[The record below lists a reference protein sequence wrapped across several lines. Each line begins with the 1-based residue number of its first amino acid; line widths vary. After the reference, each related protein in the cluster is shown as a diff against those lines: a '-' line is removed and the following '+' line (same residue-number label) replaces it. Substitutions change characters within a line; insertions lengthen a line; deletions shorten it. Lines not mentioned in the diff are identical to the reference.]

1 MNSSIQ
7 SNIWFSG
14 LNVLIFIFL
23 KYLFKLDGETLEW
36 ITYFCIFFTLYF
48 LYFINNILKFDFK
61 SSNFNYTYILS
72 LPAIVYILLNYKIN
86 ILHIFFLF
94 NSLLF
99 LIYLN
104 KIEENKL
111 KFNLDNFTSFLF
123 FLLLFYISTKYILWA
138 SIHIQDSWEIID
150 HFVFYKV
157 LEGSKHINYKEI
169 IEFLIPIVVLSTYL
183 FFNFIIILFLS
194 KDLKINLIK
203 KYWWVLPLI
212 IFFLE
217 SFNTT
222 NFFIRN
228 FGQSFHHWQVIV
240 GPLEMM
246 GQGGHLL
253 WNVPSQNCFL
263 NMIIAYLMPFED
275 AWFRLYFFNS
285 LLTLSFSMLF
295 FYVVW
300 NKRDSIYWY
309 IISFLIS
316 YSVLFLTL
324 GGIYFYNPSITPF
337 NGPMRFICALVLLY
351 VIFIS
356 ANKNLKT
363 QVFRFLPI
371 WLIGTLWSF
380 ESAVYVSATILPFVI
395 VSLFSHQTEL
405 NLFRR
410 IYYLVILP
418 LLSLLIIILFII
430 LYYKIKLNI
439 YPDFFAFIETSFSW
453 LSGKSY
459 YTSTF
464 DYTGPVWIPIIYLS
478 IIISFFF
485 QHKKSKNNYLIF
497 TFISFFIATSSYF
510 ISNSHNVDILKHAY
524 LFFFGLMLMIN
535 FFSYENFKRNFLL
548 LSPIF
553 IILLTF
559 SYGNMYFIKHVK
571 NTLLHQDY
579 FLKKIE
585 VKENEDIYKILSIIK
600 PGNIPV
606 TIIEPGRY
614 LQTLKKKEY
623 IDTETK
629 KLIQLN
635 DSIWLPYHPA
645 TLILTMSLDRKIHY
659 IRKWIDLKKPEIG
672 WFINSKIDWHI
683 DEKGHSFEDAVNLAL
698 SDYQIVKKVEHGELK
713 ALLYQKM
720 N

>member
-1 MNSSIQ
+1 M
-7 SNIWFSG
+7 
-14 LNVLIFIFL
+14 
-23 KYLFKLDGETLEW
+23 K
-36 ITYFCIFFTLYF
+36 
-48 LYFINNILKFDFK
+48 
-61 SSNFNYTYILS
+61 
-72 LPAIVYILLNYKIN
+72 
-86 ILHIFFLF
+86 
-94 NSLLF
+94 
-99 LIYLN
+99 
-104 KIEENKL
+104 ENKL

-123 FLLLFYISTKYILWA
+123 FLFLFYISTKYVEA
-138 SIHIQDSWEIID
+138 TKPVFNSINDA
-150 HFVFYKV
+150 VFYKIADS
-157 LEGSKHINYKEI
+157 SKYINYKGIVELIYPI
-169 IEFLIPIVVLSTYL
+169 IILSAYL
-183 FFNFIIILFLS
+183 FFNFLIILFLS

-222 NFFIRN
+222 NFFIKEG
-228 FGQSFHHWQVIV
+228 GQSFHHWQGIV
-240 GPLEMM
+240 GPLKMM

-253 WNVPSQNCFL
+253 WNVPSQYGFL
-263 NMIIAYLMPFED
+263 NMIIAYLIPFED

-285 LLTLSFSMLF
+285 LLKLLFSMLF

-300 NKRDSIYWY
+300 NKRDNIYWY

-316 YSVLFLTL
+316 YSLLFLTL
-324 GGIYFYNPSITPF
+324 GGGSFSSPSITPST
-337 NGPMRFICALVLLY
+337 GPLRYICVLVLLY

-356 ANKNLKT
+356 ANNNLKT

-395 VSLFSHQTEL
+395 VNLFSHQTEL

-418 LLSLLIIILFII
+418 LLSLLIIILLII

-453 LSGKSY
+453 LSGKSNRIA
-459 YTSTF
+459 TF
-464 DYTGPVWIPIIYLS
+464 DYTGPIWIPIIYLS
-478 IIISFFF
+478 IVISFFF

-497 TFISFFIATSSYF
+497 SFISFFIAILSY
-510 ISNSHNVDILKHAY
+510 SVGNSHNVSILTQAY

-559 SYGNMYFIKHVK
+559 SYGNIYFIKHVK
-571 NTLLHQDY
+571 STLLHQDY

-585 VKENEDIYKILSIIK
+585 VKPNENVYKILSIIK

-606 TIIEPGRY
+606 TVIEPTRY

-645 TLILTMSLDRKIHY
+645 TLFYPMSLDRKIHY
-659 IRKWIDLKKPEIG
+659 IRKWIDLKNPEIG
-672 WFINSKIDWHI
+672 WFINP
-683 DEKGHSFEDAVNLAL
+683 
-698 SDYQIVKKVEHGELK
+698 
-713 ALLYQKM
+713 
-720 N
+720 